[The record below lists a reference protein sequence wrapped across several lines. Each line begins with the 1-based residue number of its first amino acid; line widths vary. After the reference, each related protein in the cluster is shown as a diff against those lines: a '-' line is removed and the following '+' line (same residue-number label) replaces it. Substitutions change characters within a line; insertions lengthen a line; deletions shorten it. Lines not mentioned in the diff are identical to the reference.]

1 MGEGW
6 GGGWGGGAE
15 PQSTGIFLPLAL
27 SLQKPD
33 FSTIPR
39 EEGKSVPNDIAAL
52 TSPQIIVTHMKQ
64 LRLGIS

>member
-1 MGEGW
+1 VGVGVEG
-6 GGGWGGGAE
+6 
-15 PQSTGIFLPLAL
+15 QSRRAQAYFLPLAL